1 ISKEEY
7 IYMIIDNVLVFGIN
21 SDLQGDT
28 LRAHLEKFDDKVIKA
43 VAGFNQKFLEH
54 FLIISKGKDPKDIDE
69 EIQKMEKISLMI
81 SPMGN
86 LHYLR
91 DDNLEFI
98 LTKLGALK
106 LEEITETKII
116 KIVDEQ
122 LEKQFGGA
130 GHYTEAAALEGQ
142 LQSAAFYLSG
152 LGYPRTVI
160 EQKLDEVRKDPSKLD
175 ALFNVPEMGAFDHP
189 PEFSSSN
196 SQSIEQSQDVDNA
209 IEGYIASLKPDISD
223 ERAKKAEEIIIEI
236 REIAGEQMNE
246 NYEKVF
252 KLMHPD
258 RLARAAKMLRGVKK
272 KSKRIK
278 LYLEWFFCTH
288 LISSVEFK
296 VEHWQVSS
304 HAGHGQAGVYSAGID
319 FSRYD
324 VIVRDFND
332 GKLTKVINITRRI
345 LQTPSKKAVQ
355 KLAQDL
361 VAETGFDE
369 HLYFTD

>member
-1 ISKEEY
+1 
-7 IYMIIDNVLVFGIN
+7 
-21 SDLQGDT
+21 
-28 LRAHLEKFDDKVIKA
+28 
-43 VAGFNQKFLEH
+43 
-54 FLIISKGKDPKDIDE
+54 
-69 EIQKMEKISLMI
+69 
-81 SPMGN
+81 
-86 LHYLR
+86 
-91 DDNLEFI
+91 
-98 LTKLGALK
+98 
-106 LEEITETKII
+106 
-116 KIVDEQ
+116 
-122 LEKQFGGA
+122 
-130 GHYTEAAALEGQ
+130 
-142 LQSAAFYLSG
+142 
-152 LGYPRTVI
+152 
-160 EQKLDEVRKDPSKLD
+160 
-175 ALFNVPEMGAFDHP
+175 
-189 PEFSSSN
+189 
-196 SQSIEQSQDVDNA
+196 
-209 IEGYIASLKPDISD
+209 
-223 ERAKKAEEIIIEI
+223 
-236 REIAGEQMNE
+236 MND

-252 KLMHPD
+252 KLIHPD
-258 RLARAAKMLRGVKK
+258 RLSRMSKMLKSSKK
-272 KSKRIK
+272 KSKRVK